1 MYLRYYGFREEPF
14 GSTPDPRF
22 LFSSASHR
30 EAMAS
35 MRYSIETGRGFFA
48 LIAPPGMGKT
58 TLLFEAL
65 EKYHE
70 SACTAFLF
78 NTQCNSREFLRFL
91 LSEVGID
98 DETDDL
104 ARLHRRFNEFLVAN
118 SRLGRRF
125 ILIVDEAQNLSGE
138 VLETIRL
145 LSDFETARS
154 KLMQIVLAGQ
164 PELYATLRRPNLS
177 QLLQRIAIISRIEP
191 FTPSETAEYINH
203 RLTLAD
209 YRGEPIFSD
218 DAISLIARHSHGIP
232 RLINGICFNALSLG
246 YASEVKQIGV
256 ELTAEAL
263 SDLPSANTSQRSNQG
278 KQKRN
283 PGFEQKRTTAP
294 EVGSMTPHIVSPL
307 AVSPVTAGPSPVS
320 GPAPSQPKASTSPMP
335 AGIPVSLAA
344 TALKTVEPSPVPPA
358 TNAVKPAPSL
368 VPPQTSAARPAP
380 GDVPMR
386 TPAPVARGASA
397 AVASRAPSRPGERQ
411 RPFAVG
417 PDPIP
422 SVTAAYGRH
431 GQRGTS
437 LGVLALALL
446 LLIGCAAAGYFIV
459 RPWVETPA
467 PASTQGLNPSPASRA
482 TSEASP
488 NDPVPAVPAQT
499 LTTNREEVTLSREV
513 QPESRDSTL
522 QFEAPSS
529 DLREA
534 TASSTSAQ
542 TGHEKTSVEAA
553 PVTLTSS
560 SSLAAGR
567 VQATNVHAAN
577 WASSARTPL
586 TDETNGADAVIV
598 LPQLIER
605 VSPEYPVAAS
615 RASTEGEVVLMANVN
630 ERGNPQNLRFL
641 EGNQI
646 FRQAAFNAVSQWKY
660 RPGTYNGR
668 PAGMPIKIRLKFS
681 PSE

>member
-70 SACTAFLF
+70 IACTAFLF

-125 ILIVDEAQNLSGE
+125 ILVVDEAQNLSGE

-145 LSDFETARS
+145 LSDFETARA

-177 QLLQRIAIISRIEP
+177 QLLQRISIISRLEP
-191 FTPSETAEYINH
+191 FTTSETADYINH
-203 RLTLAD
+203 RLTLAEYHGD
-209 YRGEPIFSD
+209 PIFTD
-218 DAISLIARHSHGIP
+218 DAIAMIARHSHGVP
-232 RLINGICFNALSLG
+232 RVINGICFNALSLG

-256 ELTAEAL
+256 ELTMEAL
-263 SDLPSANTSQRSNQG
+263 ADLPSASNPQRSNQG

-283 PGFEQKRTTAP
+283 PEFERKRIP
-294 EVGSMTPHIVSPL
+294 DSEVRHTVPQVVTPINAALS
-307 AVSPVTAGPSPVS
+307 AVSVPLPAQAKVS
-320 GPAPSQPKASTSPMP
+320 TTSMP
-335 AGIPVSLAA
+335 AGIPVSLTA
-344 TALKTVEPSPVPPA
+344 TALRTGEPLPVLPSTNAARPTPSLVQSPTSNARPTPGSMPTRTPVPPA
-358 TNAVKPAPSL
+358 
-368 VPPQTSAARPAP
+368 
-380 GDVPMR
+380 
-386 TPAPVARGASA
+386 RGAST
-397 AVASRAPSRPGERQ
+397 AVSSRAPGRPGERQ
-411 RPFAVG
+411 RPYGVR

-431 GQRGTS
+431 GRGTS
-437 LGVLALALL
+437 LGTVALALL
-446 LLIGCAAAGYFIV
+446 LLIGCAAAGYFVV

-467 PASTQGLNPSPASRA
+467 PTSTQGLNATPRSRA
-482 TSEASP
+482 ASESSP

-499 LTTNREEVTLSREV
+499 LTTNREEVTTSRET
-513 QPESRDSTL
+513 QPESQNSTR
-522 QFEAPSS
+522 QSKAASG
-529 DLREA
+529 DMRETPA
-534 TASSTSAQ
+534 
-542 TGHEKTSVEAA
+542 
-553 PVTLTSS
+553 LNSS
-560 SSLAAGR
+560 SQNDPENSPSDTAPITLPPGNSLVAGR
-567 VQATNVHAAN
+567 VQSTNGHAAN
-577 WASSARTPL
+577 WTSSLTTPL
-586 TDETNGADAVIV
+586 SDETSGADAVIV
-598 LPQLIER
+598 SPQLIER
-605 VSPEYPVAAS
+605 VRPEYPAVAK
-615 RASTEGEVVLMANVN
+615 RANAEGEVVLIANVS
-630 ERGNPQNLRFL
+630 ERGNPQNLKFL

-668 PAGMPIKIRLKFS
+668 PAEMPVKIRLKFS